1 MIGRDYTP
9 CEVTPVEF
17 AETQVAQYPNRN
29 ERTFSTPYGRLS
41 IISIFS

>member
-17 AETQVAQYPNRN
+17 ADILRKALLLCQNARP
-29 ERTFSTPYGRLS
+29 
-41 IISIFS
+41 IKH